1 MESSNPIPQRKGA
14 RLVMR
19 RLPAEACLPIMSAV
33 APPFGFSPY
42 AKSSPNP
49 EGLLM
54 SYQHITY
61 EVADGI
67 ATCTLSR
74 PEQLNAYT
82 PRMGLE
88 LRDAMYAAAADDT
101 VRAIVLTGA
110 GRGFCAGA
118 DMQLLGAFSGAGR
131 MTAIEDLPKVVHPE
145 PQGPVRPDF
154 RTEYSYLLSI
164 PKPIIA
170 AINGPA
176 AGVGFV
182 FALFCDIRLAAASA
196 RMGAIFS
203 RRGLVA
209 EYGTSWILPRL
220 VGLANANDILF
231 SGRLLSAA
239 EAERMGLVSRVIDDA
254 NFMAEVYEYARGL
267 VARASPRSIRVMKRQ
282 IYEDQ
287 TNTLATSVEVA
298 VREMHESLGSEDF
311 REGVAHFLEKREPRF
326 PGR

>member
-1 MESSNPIPQRKGA
+1 
-14 RLVMR
+14 
-19 RLPAEACLPIMSAV
+19 
-33 APPFGFSPY
+33 
-42 AKSSPNP
+42 
-49 EGLLM
+49 M
-54 SYQHITY
+54 SYEHITY
-61 EVADGI
+61 EVEGGI

-88 LRDAMYAAAADDT
+88 LRDAMFAAAADDD
-101 VRAIVLTGA
+101 VRVIILTGA

-118 DMQLLGAFSGAGR
+118 DLKLLGAFSGAGR
-131 MTAIEDLPKVVHPE
+131 MTDVGDLPKVTHPE
-145 PQGPVRPDF
+145 RPEPPGPIRPDF
-154 RTEYSYLLSI
+154 LTEYSYLMSI
-164 PKPIIA
+164 PKPVLA

-203 RRGLVA
+203 RRGLIA
-209 EYGTSWILPRL
+209 EYGISWILPRL

-231 SGRLLSAA
+231 SGRLVGAS

-254 NFMAEVYEYARGL
+254 DFASEVRTYASEL
-267 VARASPRSIRVMKRQ
+267 VRRSSPRSIAVMKRQ
-282 IYEDQ
+282 VYEDQ

-298 VREMHESLGSEDF
+298 LREMHASLASEDF
-311 REGVAHFLEKREPRF
+311 REGVAHFVEKREPRF
-326 PGR
+326 TGR

>member
-1 MESSNPIPQRKGA
+1 
-14 RLVMR
+14 
-19 RLPAEACLPIMSAV
+19 
-33 APPFGFSPY
+33 
-42 AKSSPNP
+42 
-49 EGLLM
+49 M

-61 EVADGI
+61 EVSDSI

-82 PRMGLE
+82 PRMGIE
-88 LRDAMYAAAADDT
+88 LRDAMYTAAADES

-118 DMQLLGAFSGAGR
+118 DMKLLGAFSGAGR
-131 MTAIEDLPKVVHPE
+131 MTGTGDLPKVTHE
-145 PQGPVRPDF
+145 PPPGPTRPDF
-154 RTEYSYLLSI
+154 QTEYSYLLSI

-182 FALFCDIRLAAASA
+182 FALFCDIRLAASSA

-203 RRGLVA
+203 RRGLIA
-209 EYGTSWILPRL
+209 EYGISWILPRL

-231 SGRLLSAA
+231 SGRLVTAH

-254 NFMAEVYEYARGL
+254 DFASEVRSYAHDL
-267 VARASPRSIRVMKRQ
+267 VRRSSPRSIGVMKRQ
-282 IYEDQ
+282 VYEDQ

-298 VREMHESLGSEDF
+298 LREMHESLSSEDF
-311 REGVAHFLEKREPRF
+311 KEGVAHFVEKREPRF
-326 PGR
+326 SGR

>member
-1 MESSNPIPQRKGA
+1 
-14 RLVMR
+14 
-19 RLPAEACLPIMSAV
+19 
-33 APPFGFSPY
+33 
-42 AKSSPNP
+42 
-49 EGLLM
+49 M
-54 SYQHITY
+54 SYEHITY

-74 PEQLNAYT
+74 PDQLNAYT
-82 PRMGLE
+82 PRMGIE
-88 LRDAMYAAAADDT
+88 LRDAMYGAAADDA
-101 VRAIVLTGA
+101 VRAIILTGA

-118 DMQLLGAFSGAGR
+118 DMKLLGAFSGAGR
-131 MTAIEDLPKVVHPE
+131 MTETEELPKVVNPE
-145 PQGPVRPDF
+145 PAGPIRPDF

-209 EYGTSWILPRL
+209 EYGVSWMLPRL

-231 SGRLLSAA
+231 SGRLVDAA
-239 EAERMGLVSRVIDDA
+239 EALRMGLVSQVIDDA
-254 NFMAEVYEYARGL
+254 SFMAEVHDYVQGIVRNS
-267 VARASPRSIRVMKRQ
+267 SPRSIRVMKRQ
-282 IYEDQ
+282 ICEDQ
-287 TNTLATSVEVA
+287 TNTLATAVEVA
-298 VREMHESLGSEDF
+298 IREMHESLGSEDF
-311 REGVAHFLEKREPRF
+311 REGVAHFLERREPKF
-326 PGR
+326 TGR

>member
-1 MESSNPIPQRKGA
+1 
-14 RLVMR
+14 
-19 RLPAEACLPIMSAV
+19 
-33 APPFGFSPY
+33 
-42 AKSSPNP
+42 
-49 EGLLM
+49 M
-54 SYQHITY
+54 SYEHISY
-61 EVADGI
+61 EVSDGI

-74 PEQLNAYT
+74 PEHLNAYT
-82 PRMGLE
+82 PRMGIE
-88 LRDAMYAAAADDT
+88 LRDAMYAAAADDA
-101 VRAIVLTGA
+101 VRAIILTGA

-118 DMQLLGAFSGAGR
+118 DMKLLGAFSGAGR
-131 MTAIEDLPKVVHPE
+131 MTGVDDLPEVTHPE
-145 PQGPVRPDF
+145 PPGHIRPDF

-164 PKPIIA
+164 PKPVVA

-209 EYGTSWILPRL
+209 EYGISWILPRL
-220 VGLANANDILF
+220 VGLANTNDILF
-231 SGRLLSAA
+231 SGRLVTAA

-254 NFMAEVYEYARGL
+254 VFHDEVRAYVRDL
-267 VARASPRSIRVMKRQ
+267 VRLSSPRSIRVMKRQ
-282 IYEDQ
+282 VYEDQ
-287 TNTLATSVEVA
+287 TNNLATSVEVA

>member
-1 MESSNPIPQRKGA
+1 
-14 RLVMR
+14 
-19 RLPAEACLPIMSAV
+19 
-33 APPFGFSPY
+33 
-42 AKSSPNP
+42 
-49 EGLLM
+49 M
-54 SYQHITY
+54 SYEHITY
-61 EVADGI
+61 EAAEGI

-82 PRMGLE
+82 PRMGIE
-88 LRDAMYAAAADDT
+88 LRDAMYAAAADDG
-101 VRAIVLTGA
+101 VRAIILTGA

-118 DMQLLGAFSGAGR
+118 DMKLLGAFSGAGR
-131 MTAIEDLPKVVHPE
+131 MTDAGNLPKITHPE
-145 PQGPVRPDF
+145 PAGPVRADF
-154 RTEYSYLLSI
+154 RTEYSYLMSI

-209 EYGTSWILPRL
+209 EYGSSWILPRL

-231 SGRLLSAA
+231 SGRLVTAT
-239 EAERMGLVSRVIDDA
+239 EAERMGLVSHVFEDKDFVAHVRS
-254 NFMAEVYEYARGL
+254 YALEL
-267 VARASPRSIRVMKRQ
+267 VQRSSPRSIRVMKRQ

-287 TNTLATSVEVA
+287 TNTLATSVDVA
-298 VREMHESLGSEDF
+298 RREMHESLGSEDF
-311 REGVAHFLEKREPRF
+311 REGVAHFLEKRHPRF
-326 PGR
+326 SGR